1 MTKEKDDDLFPVYCP
16 NCQKTVNAVSWKLL
30 EKARKVVVGCPGCNG
45 FIQFDYNGENVSI
58 THG

>member
-30 EKARKVVVGCPGCNG
+30 EKAVIITIDCPQCGG
-45 FIQFDYNGENVSI
+45 WIKLEYGEDGVSLS
-58 THG
+58 HG